1 MQMPVPLTLIYG
13 GTFDP
18 FHNGHLS
25 IAHAAGRALDCT
37 VTLVPA
43 ADPPHRAPPGA
54 SSVQRLAMLEAVAL
68 ADPLL
73 RVDRRE
79 LDRPGPSY
87 TVDTLRGWRG
97 ELGPEAPMALLMGAD
112 SFLALSTWHA
122 WDALPGLAH
131 LVIADRGESALSTMP
146 APLAQSMRGRW
157 VDDPA
162 ALRAAPA
169 GRVMALHQPLQAESA
184 TEVRQR
190 IATGG
195 NWQALLPPPVAAFIQ
210 AHGLYGASAL

>member
-1 MQMPVPLTLIYG
+1 
-13 GTFDP
+13 
-18 FHNGHLS
+18 
-25 IAHAAGRALDCT
+25 
-37 VTLVPA
+37 
-43 ADPPHRAPPGA
+43 
-54 SSVQRLAMLEAVAL
+54 
-68 ADPLL
+68 
-73 RVDRRE
+73 
-79 LDRPGPSY
+79 
-87 TVDTLRGWRG
+87 
-97 ELGPEAPMALLMGAD
+97 MALLMGAD